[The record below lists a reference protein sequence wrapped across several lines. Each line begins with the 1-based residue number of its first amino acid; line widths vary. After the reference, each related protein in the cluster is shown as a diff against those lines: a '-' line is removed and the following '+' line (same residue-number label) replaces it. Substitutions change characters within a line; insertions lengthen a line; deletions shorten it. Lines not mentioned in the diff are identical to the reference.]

1 MIADVSE
8 LIRIP
13 KVLFQILMRILQLE
27 MNITNHTIALLQLV
41 EEKFSVV
48 H

>member
-8 LIRIP
+8 LIRIL